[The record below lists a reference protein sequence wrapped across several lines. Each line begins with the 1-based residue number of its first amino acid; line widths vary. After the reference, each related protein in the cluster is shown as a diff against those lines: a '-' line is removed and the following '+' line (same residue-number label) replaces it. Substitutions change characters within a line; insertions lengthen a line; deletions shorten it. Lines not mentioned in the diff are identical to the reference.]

1 MTQPTREELINFM
14 KKHGAE
20 NVDSITDEQSAIRHF
35 RAQSKVFKDERD
47 EYKKQRDELI
57 GDIAE
62 VKRKA
67 KAFDEID
74 NLIYEVF
81 EMMNCFKFSFI
92 NENKELILDSE
103 SNIFFSLKDC
113 ANKLDLVVKFIHW
126 VSRSCIENMSPERTQ
141 VFLQTGFE
149 LYIGKHLTKKDYEY
163 MYTCFGNGL
172 NSDGAYSYA
181 RRLLNIPE
189 GIQ

>member
-1 MTQPTREELINFM
+1 MNYET
-14 KKHGAE
+14 G
-20 NVDSITDEQSAIRHF
+20 F
-35 RAQSKVFKDERD
+35 RLGVMEARLKDMRKQRD
-47 EYKKQRDELI
+47 ACKKQRDELI
-57 GDIAE
+57 VDIGKLRE
-62 VKRKA
+62 KQ

-81 EMMNCFKFSFI
+81 EMMNCFKCSFI
-92 NENKELILDSE
+92 NENKELILDGE

-126 VSRSCIENMSPERTQ
+126 VSRCCIENISPKRTQ

-149 LYIGKHLTKKDYEY
+149 QYIGKHLTEKDYEY
-163 MYTCFGNGL
+163 MYRCFGNGL